1 MGTRG
6 DQFQEG
12 WEQRIIN
19 VSRQDDP
26 FCNQTQIWEA
36 RGRVPH
42 CKYPTSVEM
51 KFLQGNLHRKL
62 KTDSSASIL
71 QANSGS
77 RSAYSVDEAMASA
90 GHTSN
95 AAQ

>member
-19 VSRQDDP
+19 VSQQGDP
-26 FCNQTQIWEA
+26 FCDQTQIWEA
-36 RGRVPH
+36 TGRVPH
-42 CKYPTSVEM
+42 CKSPTSGEM
-51 KFLQGNLHRKL
+51 KFLEGNLHWKL
-62 KTDSSASIL
+62 KIESSASIL

-77 RSAYSVDEAMASA
+77 RSGYSVDEAMASA